1 MKLISLRLSNFKGIR
16 EFTLDAQGQSI
27 AVYGDNA
34 TGKTT
39 IMDSFLWLLYGK
51 DSQNKADFEI
61 KTLGPDGEPLHGL
74 DHTVEAE
81 LEVNGQSLTLRKT
94 YHEVY
99 TKKRGSAQAE
109 LTGHTT
115 DHYIDGV
122 PVQKKEYDAKI
133 AEIADESV
141 FKLLTSPSYFNE
153 QLHWKERRAL
163 LLEVCGDISDADVI
177 ASDKALARLP
187 EIIGNR
193 TLEQH
198 RKVIA
203 ARRAEINKELERI
216 PVRID
221 EAQRLLPDVSG
232 LMPEVL
238 DADIAKLQAKQQ
250 ELEQQLARIESG
262 GEAAEVR
269 RQIAETDTKLLN
281 LKNELRGET
290 DKLIVEK
297 RRELNSVIGAAEMLK
312 LKLPTLERQRAA
324 HEAEIRRLEEKN
336 EILRSDWHRVNAEQL
351 DVKLDDTCP
360 CCGQA
365 LPAEQLEDAHE
376 KALADF
382 NRSKAERL
390 ENINTQ
396 GKLNNA
402 RIAESQAEVEKLNA
416 EEIRINSELRQ
427 VSRRVDELQAELDE
441 LTASVTD
448 VTEHPEYDRLYK
460 TKAALQDK
468 LATLLTDQAAA
479 VADIKAQIDAVRAD
493 IQTLETSKLK
503 IQQREQGNKRI
514 AELMQQE
521 RDLAAE
527 FERLEEELYLT
538 EQFVRAKVAM
548 LEERI
553 NSKFKLARFKLF
565 ETQVNGGLTEV
576 CETTYKGVP
585 YSGGLNNAAR
595 IAVGIDIIQTLSQHY
610 GFSAPIFVDNAEA
623 IVSLPDVD
631 SQIIALYVSEG
642 DKTLRTEVIK

>member
-1 MKLISLRLSNFKGIR
+1 MKLIRLHLSNFKGIR
-16 EFTLDAQGQSI
+16 DFTLDAQGRSI
-27 AVYGDNA
+27 NVYGDNA

-39 IMDSFLWLLYGK
+39 IMDAFLWLLYGK

-61 KTLGPDGEPLHGL
+61 KTLGLDGEPLHGL

-81 LEVNGQSLTLRKT
+81 LKIDGQSLTLRKT

-99 TKKRGSAQAE
+99 TKRRGSAHQE

-115 DHYIDGV
+115 EHYIDGV

-153 QLHWKERRAL
+153 QLHWRDRRKL
-163 LLEVCGDISDADVI
+163 LLEICGDISDKDVI

-187 EIIGNR
+187 EIIGKR
-193 TLEQH
+193 SLEDH
-198 RKVIA
+198 KKIIA

-216 PVRID
+216 PVRIS
-221 EAQRLLPDVSG
+221 EVERNLPDTTG
-232 LMPEVL
+232 LVPEVL
-238 DADIAKLQAKQQ
+238 DSDIARLRSKQH
-250 ELEQQLARIESG
+250 ELEQQLVRIESG

-269 RQIAETDTKLLN
+269 KQIAEIEAKLLE
-281 LKNELRGET
+281 LKSEVRGEV
-290 DKLIVEK
+290 DQAIAEK
-297 RRELNSVIGAAEMLK
+297 RRELNSSVGAIEMLR
-312 LKLPTLERQRAA
+312 LKLPSLEKQRLA
-324 HEAEIRRLEEKN
+324 HRAEIERLQERN
-336 EILRSDWHRVNAEQL
+336 ESLRSDWHRINSEQL
-351 DVKLDDTCP
+351 DVKLNDTCP

-365 LPAEQLEDAHE
+365 LPAEQLEAAHE

-390 ENINTQ
+390 EAINAE
-396 GKLNNA
+396 GKRNNE
-402 RIAESQAEVEKLNA
+402 RIAESQAEIEKLGA
-416 EEIRINSELRQ
+416 EKARIDNELSKLSRQ
-427 VSRRVDELQAELDE
+427 VDALQAEIDN
-441 LTASVTD
+441 LTANVTD
-448 VTEHPEYDRLYK
+448 VDDHPEYLK
-460 TKAALQDK
+460 LQETKAALQDK
-468 LATLLTDQAAA
+468 LATLQSDQAAA
-479 VADIKAQIDAVRAD
+479 KADIKAQIDAVRAD
-493 IQTLETSKLK
+493 IRTLETSKLQL
-503 IQQREQGNKRI
+503 QQREQGEKRI